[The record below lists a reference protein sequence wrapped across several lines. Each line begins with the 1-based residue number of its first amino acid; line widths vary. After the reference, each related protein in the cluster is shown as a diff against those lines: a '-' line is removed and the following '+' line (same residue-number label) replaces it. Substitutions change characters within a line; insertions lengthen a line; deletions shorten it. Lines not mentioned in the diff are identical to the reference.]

1 MEVDVLLRKA
11 KEFKKIDEEEIS
23 EIRNRI
29 NELKNV
35 IQWEQDDEKRAKL
48 REENESLD
56 DVLKRLIETYEEVE
70 EYIKE
75 KWEKLQRDKD
85 KFVDLEDYASSR
97 GL

>member
-1 MEVDVLLRKA
+1 MGTITVSEDVIERLNKLRK
-11 KEFKKIDEEEIS
+11 
-23 EIRNRI
+23 
-29 NELKNV
+29 
-35 IQWEQDDEKRAKL
+35 
-48 REENESLD
+48 ENESLD
-56 DVLKRLIETYEEVE
+56 DVLKRLIATYEEVE